1 MPFRLS
7 LFLCLLFSAI
17 ATFGQHTLTITV
29 TDIRK
34 IDGELLVGLYRGEA
48 TWLEE
53 SQVYQTLALNVT
65 DKEMT
70 FQFTNLPKGE
80 YGVALLHDRDGDEE
94 MSFNWVGI
102 PVEAYGFS
110 HIESRK
116 MSEPSF
122 EECRIVLSA
131 DTRLTIDLVH
141 WL

>member
-7 LFLCLLFSAI
+7 LFTGLLFSVI
-17 ATFGQHTLTITV
+17 ATFGQHTLTVTV
-29 TDIRK
+29 TDIRQ
-34 IDGELLVGLYRGEA
+34 IDGKLLVGLYRGA
-48 TWLEE
+48 STWLED
-53 SQVYQTLALNVT
+53 SQVYQTLALDVT
-65 DKEMT
+65 DEEMT
-70 FQFTNLPKGE
+70 FSFTDLPNGE

-102 PVEAYGFS
+102 PIEAYGFS

-116 MSEPSF
+116 MSEPAF
-122 EECRIVLSA
+122 EECRILLSA